1 MCVGTLKSFRFL
13 VGGGW
18 NNGSAGGLWCW
29 NCWSVSAGTNIN
41 IGARLLSLIMGL
53 DVYECWLA
61 MSFALVGGMYWDAL
75 KCGLWYW
82 ALNQTSS
89 YAYSNTGAR
98 LIIWE
103 LMCKSSTF
111 TFFLVGGGCNEH
123 FEAGLWFCR
132 VHGSSTDL
140 WVSVGA
146 RLLIYREMM
155 CKSAVILPIL
165 LSAGGMVLV
174 YQLACGVG
182 LWVILR
188 PMLIPVPVLDLLY

>member
-1 MCVGTLKSFRFL
+1 MWTTIGARLLNLFLRNLVCVGTLKSFRFL

-29 NCWSVSAGTNIN
+29 NCWSVSTGTNIN
-41 IGARLLSLIMGL
+41 I
-53 DVYECWLA
+53 
-61 MSFALVGGMYWDAL
+61 
-75 KCGLWYW
+75 
-82 ALNQTSS
+82 
-89 YAYSNTGAR
+89 GAR

-111 TFFLVGGGCNEH
+111 TFFLVGGGCSEH

-132 VHGSSTDL
+132 VHGSSTAS

-155 CKSAVILPIL
+155 CKSAVILPII
-165 LSAGGMVLV
+165 LSAVDMVLA
-174 YQLACGVG
+174 YRLACGVG
-182 LWVILR
+182 L
-188 PMLIPVPVLDLLY
+188 